1 MYIRKKE
8 NITLSFYHLL
18 LGRTVYY
25 TLTKHRMSRCVQNFA
40 DLFIKKVQMVVC
52 QQSEPGADFE
62 KLHCGKVVLMEC
74 QRFRPLLVMQ
84 PAARGLAATRTQPIS
99 LHTQPP
105 TPLCFAP
112 QFRIPFRFAWRAVSL
127 AKSPKSGA
135 SRKNEN
141 HRSFLLLYDTK
152 RSRRASAQ
160 STEDCGGCL
169 FRGGGGINIVSR
181 PPHLRTIAWQKKTAQ
196 KHD

>member
-1 MYIRKKE
+1 
-8 NITLSFYHLL
+8 
-18 LGRTVYY
+18 
-25 TLTKHRMSRCVQNFA
+25 
-40 DLFIKKVQMVVC
+40 MVVC

-84 PAARGLAATRTQPIS
+84 PAARGLKRLGWRTQPIS

-105 TPLCFAP
+105 TPLCFARPNFVSHLDLPGALSAWPNP
-112 QFRIPFRFAWRAVSL
+112 QSPARAE
-127 AKSPKSGA
+127 
-135 SRKNEN
+135 RTRT
-141 HRSFLLLYDTK
+141 HRSFLLVYDTK

-181 PPHLRTIAWQKKTAQ
+181 PPHLRTIAWQKNSAKTRLNT
-196 KHD
+196 KTMKG